1 MRQVRGFTLI
11 ELMITIA
18 VLAILLGVAVPS
30 MLGMI
35 ERNSVV
41 AESNELIAALL
52 LTRSE
57 AIKTEHNAHF
67 SISGDNGW
75 GSFVDLNDDG
85 SEDVDDGERLI
96 QHTVNNVNITVTA
109 NGVATSV
116 VQFGSDGRAI
126 WGGSGFTDSD
136 TDFFKLERGDAPTRC
151 IRFSL
156 TGRPWVDKDSSE
168 GGGCS

>member
-11 ELMITIA
+11 ELMITIL

-57 AIKTEHNAHF
+57 AIKRETNTLL
-67 SISGDNGW
+67 ISTASGW
-75 GSFVDLNDDG
+75 NSFVDDDNDGVQDAG
-85 SEDVDDGERLI
+85 EDVLTS
-96 QHTVNNVNITVTA
+96 HTVNNSNISLAA
-109 NGVATSV
+109 NGDIST
-116 VQFGSDGRAI
+116 GIGYGPTGRATN
-126 WGGSGFTDSD
+126 GSLTDD
-136 TDFFKLERGDAPTRC
+136 DGTTDYYKLERGDAPNRC

-156 TGRPWVDKDSSE
+156 TGRPFVDKEED
-168 GGGCS
+168 GNCP

>member
-1 MRQVRGFTLI
+1 
-11 ELMITIA
+11 
-18 VLAILLGVAVPS
+18 
-30 MLGMI
+30 MI

-57 AIKTEHNAHF
+57 AIKRETNTLL
-67 SISGDNGW
+67 ISTASGW
-75 GSFVDLNDDG
+75 NSFVDDDNDGVQDAG
-85 SEDVDDGERLI
+85 EDVLTS
-96 QHTVNNVNITVTA
+96 HTVNNSNISLAA
-109 NGVATSV
+109 NGDVSTGV
-116 VQFGSDGRAI
+116 GYGPTGRATN
-126 WGGSGFTDSD
+126 GSLTDD
-136 TDFFKLERGDAPTRC
+136 DGTTDYYKLERGDAPTRC

>member
-18 VLAILLGVAVPS
+18 VMAILVGWAVPS
-30 MLGMI
+30 MLSMI

-57 AIKTEHNAHF
+57 AIKRETNTLL
-67 SISGDNGW
+67 ISTASGW
-75 GSFVDLNDDG
+75 SSFVDDDSDG
-85 SEDVDDGERLI
+85 VQDAGEDVLTS
-96 QHTVNNVNITVTA
+96 HTVNNSNISLAA
-109 NGVATSV
+109 NGDIST
-116 VQFGSDGRAI
+116 GIGYGPTGRATN
-126 WGGSGFTDSD
+126 SLTDD
-136 TDFFKLERGDAPTRC
+136 DGTTDYYKLERGDAPNRC

-156 TGRPWVDKDSSE
+156 TGRPFVDKEED
-168 GGGCS
+168 GNCP